1 MFMLFGHEEASE
13 MKHVRGIA
21 IVSLASALVAGALA
35 GADQHSGSPAGMV
48 SRYTG
53 VANVAAPAGKAATPL
68 KVEIKDWSLVR
79 TGEGVRLPAT
89 GFYIV
94 QLKSGRIDTEIA
106 GKKEHRHPGEF
117 WTVAAS
123 ESMTVSFPPH
133 SEAAQLQTIAVNP
146 GARTR

>member
-1 MFMLFGHEEASE
+1 MPCGREGASE

-35 GADQHSGSPAGMV
+35 GAADQHFGSPAAMV
-48 SRYTG
+48 SRYAG
-53 VANVAAPAGKAATPL
+53 VANVAAPGGTAATRL

-79 TGEGVRLPAT
+79 TPEGVRLPAT

-94 QLKSGRIDTEIA
+94 QLKSGGIDTEIA
-106 GKKEHRHPGEF
+106 GKKERRHAGEF
-117 WTVAAS
+117 WTVAAG

-133 SEAAQLQTIAVNP
+133 SQAAQLQTIAVSP
-146 GARTR
+146 GAGTR